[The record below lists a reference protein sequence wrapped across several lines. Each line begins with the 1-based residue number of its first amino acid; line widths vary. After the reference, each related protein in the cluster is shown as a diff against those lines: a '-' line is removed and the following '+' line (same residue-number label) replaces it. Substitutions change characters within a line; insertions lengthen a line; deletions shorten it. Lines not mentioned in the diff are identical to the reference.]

1 MIRNKKK
8 QNLKRKKSEI
18 HILQKKI
25 VTDLEISENN
35 TNKNDY
41 EFRKHIKKAENMYLF
56 SAKLID

>member
-35 TNKNDY
+35 TNKMITNL
-41 EFRKHIKKAENMYLF
+41 EN
-56 SAKLID
+56 I